1 VKLNKKNNT
10 IGFLGFG
17 ILGKLLFE
25 KIKLFQKDILLFN
38 RSTNK
43 IKGKNKQYL
52 CDNVNVLFSNSKI
65 IFLILYDDNSIKSV
79 FSKISKEN
87 LKNKILVN
95 LTTNSYKFSHK
106 YFFYFKKRETIWI
119 DAPIL
124 GSVEAL
130 KKNKLTFL
138 YSGKRIKKISNI
150 LNTIGKIIYYKKPGI
165 SQLIK
170 LSHNA
175 VCGQLLISIGEIL
188 KIARNHSIHEKII
201 FDMFKYSA
209 FYSPLIRNKIPKYLK
224 NKYEVSF
231 SYYNLIKDLKLF
243 NKLSK
248 NRNMTLNSTYKI
260 FKKFY
265 KPNFSKYD
273 CSIIT
278 KAIKN
283 S

>member
-1 VKLNKKNNT
+1 VRLNKKNNT

-25 KIKLFQKDILLFN
+25 KIKSFQKDILLFN

-43 IKGKNKQYL
+43 IKGNNKQYL
-52 CDNVNVLFSNSKI
+52 CDNVNALFSNSKI
-65 IFLILYDDNSIKSV
+65 IFLILYDDNSIKNV
-79 FSKISKEN
+79 FNKINKEN

-106 YFFYFKKRETIWI
+106 YFYYFKKRKTIWI

-124 GSVEAL
+124 GSIEAL
-130 KKNKLTFL
+130 KKNKLVFL
-138 YSGKRIKKISNI
+138 YSGKRIKKVSNI
-150 LNTIGKIIYYKKPGI
+150 LNTVGKIIYYKKPCI
-165 SQLIK
+165 SQILK

-175 VCGQLLISIGEIL
+175 VCGQLLVSIGEIL
-188 KIARNHSIHEKII
+188 KIASNHSIHDKIV
-201 FDMFKYSA
+201 FDMFKFSA
-209 FYSPLIRNKIPKYLK
+209 FYSPFIRNKIPKYLK

-231 SYYNLIKDLKLF
+231 SYYNLMKDLKLF
-243 NKLSK
+243 NRLSK
-248 NRNMTLNSTYKI
+248 DESMTLNSTYKI

-265 KPNFSKYD
+265 RPNFLKYD
-273 CSIIT
+273 CSIIV

-283 S
+283 F